1 MAPQQRNIAID
12 MMKGIG
18 ILLMMSCHLVYTDGP
33 VRQFVYSFLMPL
45 FFILAGLFAKD
56 ISDISSFRQFSVK
69 NAKRLLLPYFVTML
83 MLCAWGAIQA
93 YAKHDISFFLRYL
106 FSMMSA
112 SADGW
117 NSQWGLIYAGPMWF
131 LIALFVVR
139 EIFVGIQ
146 YICRY
151 VHEKFRDLLILSIS
165 VALSVISVYV
175 HPLLPSLPF
184 CIMQAFTAIAFYAV
198 GWYIHR
204 HPMSWWVYSLCVI
217 TWPFAIIYGGVELE
231 SAYLAYYPLSFIG
244 ALGGTYAIY
253 LLCIGI
259 VNLRS
264 YIIHNTSHI
273 IHGIVNIPSPLAWCG
288 MFSLPILCMH
298 ELEMYSDI
306 MYSIKC
312 RIPSIAAAMGL
323 GKIVI
328 AIVMTIIVINIPYIK
343 KVYR

>member
-1 MAPQQRNIAID
+1 MIQEKRNIAFDI
-12 MMKGIG
+12 MRGIG
-18 ILLMMSCHLVYTDGP
+18 IILMMLCHLVYTEGP
-33 VRQFVYSFLMPL
+33 IKQFVYSFHMPL

-56 ISDISSFRQFSVK
+56 ILDISSFRQISIK
-69 NAKRLLLPYFVTML
+69 NAKRLLLPYIVTML
-83 MLCAWGAIQA
+83 MLCAWGGVQAI
-93 YAKHDISFFLRYL
+93 AKHDIGYFLRHL
-106 FSMMSA
+106 FSMLTA

-117 NSQWGLIYAGPMWF
+117 DTQWGLIYAGPMWF

-139 EIFVGIQ
+139 ELFVGIQ
-146 YICRY
+146 YVCR
-151 VHEKFRDLLILSIS
+151 HIGEKYRDLSIVGIS
-165 VALSVISVYV
+165 FVLSVISVYV

-253 LLCIGI
+253 LLCKGI

-288 MFSLPILCMH
+288 LYSLPILCMH
-298 ELEMYSDI
+298 ELEMYSDVL
-306 MYSIKC
+306 YSIICK
-312 RIPSIAAAMGL
+312 IPVAYYMIGWGEHM
-323 GKIVI
+323 I
-328 AIVMTIIVINIPYIK
+328 AIIMAIIVINIPYISR
-343 KVYR
+343 VYK